1 MGCTLWFPETEG
13 CLVVSKCESTFL
25 FRIKIRVDSV
35 GFLQARDG
43 WHLITIC
50 IRIVLNFLSQGST
63 GILSQGHN
71 MAYMYIYISHIFTHI
86 TKIPHGIRHQAALWY
101 PWSSGAAPHVWAPQ
115 TCFRI
120 SFFSISCS
128 WGLGDSTKGMAFV
141 DDFPRKASSEFRDFP
156 TTVFPYRG
164 FFGELRAEDELWLG
178 ERIQM
183 RKINKHY
190 IHYIRIS

>member
-1 MGCTLWFPETEG
+1 MGCTLCFPETEG

-71 MAYMYIYISHIFTHI
+71 MAYMYIYIYFTHLH
-86 TKIPHGIRHQAALWY
+86 THHKNPAWDSA
-101 PWSSGAAPHVWAPQ
+101 SSGAMISMILRSGS
-115 TCFRI
+115 TCLGPPNVLPN
-120 SFFSISCS
+120 FFLFHLLLLGTWGFHQRNGICGWFSQESLQWVQGFPNHGLPLSRVFWRATS
-128 WGLGDSTKGMAFV
+128 WGWALTW
-141 DDFPRKASSEFRDFP
+141 RKNSNE
-156 TTVFPYRG
+156 
-164 FFGELRAEDELWLG
+164 E
-178 ERIQM
+178 
-183 RKINKHY
+183 N
-190 IHYIRIS
+190 